1 MKNMRTEYKLLLYL
15 AIIFFIILFVAM
27 LKYNVFTEKIDELKE
42 KQYIKCT
49 QEKLSKGV
57 DYTNYHC
64 TVTDDLGDS
73 YVISYPEINV
83 NTRDVELINNRLKSE
98 YNKLVNK
105 INLTKAGEKF
115 YISSVNSLDYEIYY
129 HNDIV
134 SILIVKNE
142 MDEEEYTNTVD
153 YTVYNIDK
161 NTGKI
166 ISNDKMKDRL
176 NITYD
181 LSSKI
186 RMKVIEMYALEHHYD
201 YIGKLSYLHDEVY
214 DESIEN
220 VTYNNISYL
229 YNDDDGNIKFIF
241 KLYNPNYKKKI
252 PYYFTID
259 KNERITYEIKTK

>member
-15 AIIFFIILFVAM
+15 AIIFFIILTIAM
-27 LKYNVFTEKIDELKE
+27 LKYNVFGAKIDELKS
-42 KQYIKCT
+42 KQYINCV
-49 QEKLSKGV
+49 EENLFKGV
-57 DYTNYHC
+57 DYTNYYC
-64 TVTDDLGDS
+64 TITDDLGDS
-73 YVISYPEINV
+73 YVISYPKINID
-83 NTRDVELINNRLKSE
+83 TRDVKAINNKLKSE

-115 YISSVNSLDYEIYY
+115 YISSVNSLDYELYY
-129 HNDIV
+129 YNDVISV
-134 SILIVKNE
+134 LIIKNE
-142 MDEEEYTNTVD
+142 MNEEEYTTTVD

-166 ISNDKMKDRL
+166 IDNNEMKDKL

-201 YIGKLSYLHDEVY
+201 YIGKLSYLHDETF

-220 VTYNNISYL
+220 VTYNNISNL
-229 YNDDDGNIKFIF
+229 YSDDEGNIKFIF
-241 KLYNPNYKKKI
+241 RLYNPDYKRKI

-259 KNERITYEIKTK
+259 KNERITYEIKGK